1 MSLFQSYLIIGEA
14 SQRRIQTETLAK
26 NLGIDLKKV
35 SPDIFIIAPQDQSI
49 SISQVRDLKAHIFE
63 KPVKSKYKFII
74 IESAH
79 NLTVEAQNALL
90 KILEEP
96 PDCAIIVMEAKT
108 RQDLLPTI
116 LSRVVIKRSQQSKAH
131 LSSNPISYE
140 KENLLA
146 DLETIAQVKDPTDW
160 IDEQI
165 QLLYWQLLENLKDE
179 NFSSAIW
186 HLAQIINRFQKAKI
200 MIEAN
205 VDSKFA
211 LADLIFSLKSLDYPK
226 LNQLH

>member
-1 MSLFQSYLIIGEA
+1 MSLFQSCLIIGEA